1 MKVRFFLKTLFL
13 FNWTFLKI
21 LCLIGGKRDEDAFAS
36 TTWFRGAI
44 FFGELS
50 WDCEKV
56 VDRQTDRLSKLAKSW
71 NCLVRGALACST
83 SSPSSWF
90 LQSCLHC
97 CVVCCVLLCYVLCVA
112 AAGCAAGGVG
122 GKVKVGG
129 WSASLLPAFTAIN
142 LIIVIIVVTALLEFT
157 FQKSKTVQIFELRV
171 RGITKLSP

>member
-1 MKVRFFLKTLFL
+1 MGRWRVLQVPQVLGSCTLAM
-13 FNWTFLKI
+13 
-21 LCLIGGKRDEDAFAS
+21 LCA
-36 TTWFRGAI
+36 
-44 FFGELS
+44 
-50 WDCEKV
+50 
-56 VDRQTDRLSKLAKSW
+56 
-71 NCLVRGALACST
+71 
-83 SSPSSWF
+83 
-90 LQSCLHC
+90 
-97 CVVCCVLLCYVLCVA
+97 VLLCAVLCAA